1 MQAIMVSND
10 CYPASTTEDAG
21 LLRLKND
28 VLVQELD
35 TCEAE
40 NMRLRK
46 LLAKERRM
54 RYQAYE
60 AAKTAEQVEPCVD
73 VFQRVMS
80 FAYGVAFAFI
90 VFVILI
96 SVM

>member
-1 MQAIMVSND
+1 MQAITVSND
-10 CYPASTTEDAG
+10 CYPANTTEDAG

-40 NMRLRK
+40 NLRLRK

-60 AAKTAEQVEPCVD
+60 AAKNAEQTEPCVD
-73 VFQRVMS
+73 VFQRVLS
-80 FAYGVAFAFI
+80 FAYGVVFAFA
-90 VFVILI
+90 VFMILLA
-96 SVM
+96 VM

>member
-10 CYPASTTEDAG
+10 CYPANTAEDAG

-40 NMRLRK
+40 NLRLRK
-46 LLAKERRM
+46 LLAKERRK

-60 AAKTAEQVEPCVD
+60 AAKTAEQTEPCVD
-73 VFQRVMS
+73 VFQRVLS
-80 FAYGVAFAFI
+80 FAYGVVFAFA
-90 VFVILI
+90 VFMILLA
-96 SVM
+96 VM

>member
-1 MQAIMVSND
+1 MQAITVSND
-10 CYPASTTEDAG
+10 CYPVSTAEDAS

-40 NMRLRK
+40 NLRLRK
-46 LLAKERRM
+46 LIAKERRM

-60 AAKTAEQVEPCVD
+60 AARIAETTEPCVD
-73 VFQRVMS
+73 AFQRVMS
-80 FAYGVAFAFI
+80 FAYGVIFAFV
-90 VFVILI
+90 VFMILLA
-96 SVM
+96 VM

>member
-1 MQAIMVSND
+1 MQAITVSND
-10 CYPASTTEDAG
+10 CYPTSTTEDAS

-40 NMRLRK
+40 NLRLRK

-60 AAKTAEQVEPCVD
+60 AAKTAEQTEPCID
-73 VFQRVMS
+73 VFQRVLF
-80 FAYGVAFAFI
+80 FAYGVVFAFA
-90 VFVILI
+90 VFMILLA
-96 SVM
+96 VM

>member
-1 MQAIMVSND
+1 MQAITVSND
-10 CYPASTTEDAG
+10 CYPVSTTEDVG

-54 RYQAYE
+54 RYKAYE
-60 AAKTAEQVEPCVD
+60 TAKTAERTEPCVD
-73 VFQRVMS
+73 VFQRVLF
-80 FAYGVAFAFI
+80 FAYGVVFAFA
-90 VFVILI
+90 VFMILLA
-96 SVM
+96 VM